1 MRLRMAMPLPARRS
15 VLPPRARSTRSRT
28 LGRSVWEPGSASSLS
43 RDSLSPPG
51 LESRRA
57 FLLRGF
63 RHMVRKRS
71 ILALALGIAASL
83 TLEAP
88 AWRGG
93 GGGRAAGAGGGEGRE
108 GGEKRGKEHPLRG
121 AVAPPRWSGR
131 GPDLKTDKKGK

>member
-83 TLEAP
+83 TLEAQ

-93 GGGRAAGAGGGEGRE
+93 GGRLEGTVTNAKGE
-108 GGEKRGKEHPLRG
+108 PIPNAVVALRLNG
-121 AVAPPRWSGR
+121 Q